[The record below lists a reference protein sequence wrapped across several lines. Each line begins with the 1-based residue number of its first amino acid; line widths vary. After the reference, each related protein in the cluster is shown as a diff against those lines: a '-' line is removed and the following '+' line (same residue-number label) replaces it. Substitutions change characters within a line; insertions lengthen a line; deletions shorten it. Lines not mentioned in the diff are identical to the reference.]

1 MNANNWPINS
11 DSDVLKLG
19 KLSVVFI
26 NFVRHEMT
34 QIKPNR
40 GYFPKTE
47 PNRNVFFPEIQ
58 TKPKLKNAFH
68 TPLGQIC
75 CSYKLRYW
83 QTTVL
88 LTEWRCSLANVTV
101 HCSTALTVWQTTV
114 LLTEWRC
121 SLTNVTV
128 HCSTA
133 LTDYFVVDRMTLR
146 PSHDDVG

>member
-47 PNRNVFFPEIQ
+47 PNRNVFFSGDPNQ
-58 TKPKLKNAFH
+58 TKIEKRLPH
-68 TPLGQIC
+68 TTRSNML
-75 CSYKLRYW
+75 
-83 QTTVL
+83 
-88 LTEWRCSLANVTV
+88 
-101 HCSTALTVWQTTV
+101 
-114 LLTEWRC
+114 
-121 SLTNVTV
+121 
-128 HCSTA
+128 
-133 LTDYFVVDRMTLR
+133 FV
-146 PSHDDVG
+146 